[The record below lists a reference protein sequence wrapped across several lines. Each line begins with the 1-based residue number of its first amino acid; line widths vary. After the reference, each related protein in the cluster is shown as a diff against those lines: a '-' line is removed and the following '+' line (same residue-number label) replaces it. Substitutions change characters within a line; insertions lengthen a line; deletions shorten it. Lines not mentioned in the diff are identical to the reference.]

1 MHRLQNMRIG
11 TRLALGF
18 GFVLVLVL
26 IITGVA
32 ALMIRHI
39 NVSTTSIVSEDYRKI
54 ALANSIDRSI
64 NSQANNLRSA
74 VLAAG
79 APGEST
85 AYLSQV
91 SAATRDLG
99 KTKDAL
105 AALPSS
111 PEGAALLKTLVENGE
126 SYVRLRS
133 RVVTLV
139 QANLPDVARNY
150 LLKELKAPQEAYL
163 ASSKALVDYYETRM
177 QAVSADAQSSGRAAV
192 MLTLVLAGVAM
203 LSGAAISFLI
213 ARSITGGIRRAVVIA
228 ETVAAG
234 DLRSEIPASGTNEIG
249 QLLGALSAM
258 NESLV
263 SIVGTVRETSG
274 NIANGSVEI
283 AGGNQDLSQRTER
296 QSASLQQTAS
306 SMEQLTST
314 VKLNSES
321 ARAATSIANSASVV
335 AQKGG
340 EAVARV
346 VATMNEIAA
355 SSKKVVDIIGVID
368 GIAFQTNILALNAAV
383 EAARAGEQGRGF
395 AVVASEVRSLAQRS
409 AEAAKEIKSLIGA
422 SVSTVEAG
430 SRQVTE
436 AGATMS
442 DVVQQVSSVASLIEK
457 ISSATAEQTNGLD
470 LVNTSVAEI
479 DQMTQENAALVEEAA
494 AAAESLRSQADRLVQ
509 AVSLFK
515 LAGYQPG
522 SSLDEA
528 TGTACCV
535 GDHAAATHAIA

>member
-26 IITGVA
+26 VITAVA

-54 ALANSIDRSI
+54 ALANSIDRGI
-64 NSQANNLRSA
+64 NSQASNLRSA

-79 APGEST
+79 TPGDSA

-91 SAATRDLG
+91 SLATRELG
-99 KTKDAL
+99 KTKEAL

-111 PEGAALLKTLVENGE
+111 PEGAALLKTLQEDGE

-139 QANLPDVARNY
+139 QANLPDVARGY
-150 LLKELKAPQEAYL
+150 LLKDLKAPQEAYL
-163 ASSKALVDYYETRM
+163 AASKALVDYYEGRM
-177 QAVSADAQSSGRAAV
+177 QAASNDVETAGRAAV
-192 MLTLVLAGVAM
+192 ALTLILAAVAI
-203 LSGAAISFLI
+203 LSGSVMSLVI
-213 ARSITGGIRRAVVIA
+213 ARSITSGIRRAVVIA
-228 ETVAAG
+228 ETVATG
-234 DLRSEIPASGTNEIG
+234 DLRSDIPASGTNEIG

-263 SIVGTVRETSG
+263 AIVGTVRETSG
-274 NIANGSVEI
+274 NIAHGSIEI
-283 AGGNQDLSQRTER
+283 AGGNLDLSQRTER

-306 SMEQLTST
+306 SMEELTST
-314 VKLNSES
+314 VKLNSDAARS
-321 ARAATSIANSASVV
+321 AASIAHSASAV
-335 AQKGG
+335 AHKGG
-340 EAVARV
+340 EAVGRV

-355 SSKKVVDIIGVID
+355 SSKKVADIIGVID

-409 AEAAKEIKSLIGA
+409 AQAAKEIKALIGA

-442 DVVQQVSSVASLIEK
+442 EVVRQVGSVADLIEQ

-470 LVNTSVAEI
+470 LVNSSVSEI
-479 DQMTQENAALVEEAA
+479 DQMTQENAALVEQSA
-494 AAAESLRSQADRLVQ
+494 AAAESLRGQADRLVQ
-509 AVSLFK
+509 AVSLFQ
-515 LAGYQPG
+515 L
-522 SSLDEA
+522 
-528 TGTACCV
+528 V
-535 GDHAAATHAIA
+535 GDVNAAVEPDPVDAEAEAVGHGTP

>member
-1 MHRLQNMRIG
+1 MNRLQNMRIG

-26 IITGVA
+26 VITAVA

-54 ALANSIDRSI
+54 ALANSIDRGI
-64 NSQANNLRSA
+64 NSQASNLRSA

-79 APGEST
+79 TPEQSA

-91 SAATRDLG
+91 SLATRELG

-111 PEGAALLKTLVENGE
+111 PRGAALLKTLQEDGE
-126 SYVRLRS
+126 SYVRLRG

-139 QANLPDVARNY
+139 QANLPDVAKGY
-150 LLKELKAPQEAYL
+150 LLKDLKAPQEAYL
-163 ASSKALVDYYETRM
+163 ASSKALVDYYESRM
-177 QAVSADAQSSGRAAV
+177 QSVSNDAESDGRAAV
-192 MLTLVLAGVAM
+192 MLTLVLAAVAI
-203 LSGAAISFLI
+203 LSGSAISFVI
-213 ARSITGGIRRAVVIA
+213 ARSITRGIRRAVVIA

-234 DLRSEIPASGTNEIG
+234 DLRSDIPASGTNEIG

-263 SIVGTVRETSG
+263 AVVGTVRETSG
-274 NIANGSVEI
+274 NIAHGSVEI
-283 AGGNQDLSQRTER
+283 AGGNLDLSQRTER

-306 SMEQLTST
+306 SMEELTST
-314 VKLNSES
+314 VKLNSDA
-321 ARAATSIANSASVV
+321 ARSATSIARSASAV

-340 EAVARV
+340 EAVGRV

-409 AEAAKEIKSLIGA
+409 AQAAKEIKSLIGA

-442 DVVQQVSSVASLIEK
+442 EVVRQVGSVANLIEQ
-457 ISSATAEQTNGLD
+457 ISSATAEQTSGLD
-470 LVNTSVAEI
+470 LVNSAVSEI
-479 DQMTQENAALVEEAA
+479 DQMTQENAALVEQSA
-494 AAAESLRSQADRLVQ
+494 AAAESLRGQADRLVH

-515 LAGYQPG
+515 LVGHVNAAEDGEPLEDADVEEAP
-522 SSLDEA
+522 LDVVA
-528 TGTACCV
+528 
-535 GDHAAATHAIA
+535 

>member
-79 APGEST
+79 TPGEST

-91 SAATRDLG
+91 SAVTRDLG

-213 ARSITGGIRRAVVIA
+213 ARSIIGGIRRAVVIA

-494 AAAESLRSQADRLVQ
+494 AAAESLRGQVDRLVHV
-509 AVSLFK
+509 VSLFK
-515 LAGYQPG
+515 LAGYQSA
-522 SSLDEA
+522 SSLEEA

-535 GDHAAATHAIA
+535 ADHAAATHAIA

>member
-26 IITGVA
+26 VITAVA

-54 ALANSIDRSI
+54 ALANSIDRGI
-64 NSQANNLRSA
+64 NSQASNLRSA

-79 APGEST
+79 TPGDSA

-91 SAATRDLG
+91 SLATRELG
-99 KTKDAL
+99 KTKEAL

-111 PEGAALLKTLVENGE
+111 PEGAALLKTLQEDGE

-139 QANLPDVARNY
+139 QANLPDVARGY
-150 LLKELKAPQEAYL
+150 LLKDLKAPQEAYL
-163 ASSKALVDYYETRM
+163 AASKALVDYYEGRM
-177 QAVSADAQSSGRAAV
+177 QAASNDVETAGRAAV
-192 MLTLVLAGVAM
+192 ALTLILAAVAI
-203 LSGAAISFLI
+203 LSGSVMSLVI
-213 ARSITGGIRRAVVIA
+213 ARSITSGIRRAVVIA
-228 ETVAAG
+228 ETVATG
-234 DLRSEIPASGTNEIG
+234 DLRSDIPASGTNEIG

-263 SIVGTVRETSG
+263 AIVGTVRETSG
-274 NIANGSVEI
+274 NIAHGSIEI
-283 AGGNQDLSQRTER
+283 AGGNLDLSQRTER

-306 SMEQLTST
+306 SMEELTST
-314 VKLNSES
+314 VKLNSDAARS
-321 ARAATSIANSASVV
+321 AASIAHSASAV
-335 AQKGG
+335 AHKGG
-340 EAVARV
+340 EAVGRV

-355 SSKKVVDIIGVID
+355 SSKKVADIIGVID

-409 AEAAKEIKSLIGA
+409 AQAAKEIKALIGA

-442 DVVQQVSSVASLIEK
+442 EVVRQVGSVADLIEQ

-470 LVNTSVAEI
+470 LVNSSVSEI
-479 DQMTQENAALVEEAA
+479 DQMTQENAALVEQSA
-494 AAAESLRSQADRLVQ
+494 AAAESLRGQADRLVQ
-509 AVSLFK
+509 AVSLFQ
-515 LAGYQPG
+515 L
-522 SSLDEA
+522 
-528 TGTACCV
+528 V
-535 GDHAAATHAIA
+535 GDVNAAVEPDPVDAEAVGHGTP

>member
-26 IITGVA
+26 VITAVA

-54 ALANSIDRSI
+54 ALANAIDRGI
-64 NSQANNLRSA
+64 NSQASNLRSA

-79 APGEST
+79 TPGDSA

-91 SAATRDLG
+91 SVATRELS
-99 KTKDAL
+99 KTKEAL
-105 AALPSS
+105 VSLPGS
-111 PEGAALLKTLVENGE
+111 PEGTALLKTLQETGE
-126 SYVRLRS
+126 SYVRLRG

-139 QANLPDVARNY
+139 QANLPDVAKGY
-150 LLKELKAPQEAYL
+150 LLKDLKAPQEAYL
-163 ASSKALVDYYETRM
+163 AASKALVDYYEGRM
-177 QAVSADAQSSGRAAV
+177 QVVSSDVESAGRAAV
-192 MLTLVLAGVAM
+192 VLTLILAAVAIG
-203 LSGAAISFLI
+203 SGSLMSFVI

-228 ETVAAG
+228 ETVATG
-234 DLRSEIPASGTNEIG
+234 DLRSDIPASGTNEIG

-258 NESLV
+258 NQSLV
-263 SIVGTVRETSG
+263 GIVGTVRETSG
-274 NIANGSVEI
+274 NIAHGSVEI
-283 AGGNQDLSQRTER
+283 AGGNLDLSQRTER

-306 SMEQLTST
+306 SMEELTAT
-314 VKLNSES
+314 VKLNSDA
-321 ARAATSIANSASVV
+321 ARSATSIANSASAV
-335 AQKGG
+335 AHQGG
-340 EAVARV
+340 EAVSRV

-355 SSKKVVDIIGVID
+355 SSKKVADIIGVID

-409 AEAAKEIKSLIGA
+409 AQAAKEIKSLIGA

-442 DVVQQVSSVASLIEK
+442 EVVRQVGSVAHLIQQ
-457 ISSATAEQTNGLD
+457 ISSATAEQTNGLG
-470 LVNTSVAEI
+470 LVNSSVSEI
-479 DQMTQENAALVEEAA
+479 DQMTQENAALVEQSA
-494 AAAESLRSQADRLVQ
+494 AAAESLRGQADRLVQ

-515 LAGYQPG
+515 LAGH
-522 SSLDEA
+522 DDAVEA
-528 TGTACCV
+528 E
-535 GDHAAATHAIA
+535 AAEH

>member
-1 MHRLQNMRIG
+1 MNRLQNMRIG

-26 IITGVA
+26 VITAVA

-54 ALANSIDRSI
+54 ALANSIDRGI
-64 NSQANNLRSA
+64 NSQASNLRSA

-79 APGEST
+79 TPEQSA

-91 SAATRDLG
+91 SLATRELG

-111 PEGAALLKTLVENGE
+111 PRGAALLKTLQEDGE
-126 SYVRLRS
+126 SYVRLRG

-139 QANLPDVARNY
+139 QANLPDVAKGY
-150 LLKELKAPQEAYL
+150 LLKDLKAPQEAYL
-163 ASSKALVDYYETRM
+163 ASSKALVDYYESRM
-177 QAVSADAQSSGRAAV
+177 QSVSNDAESDGRAAV
-192 MLTLVLAGVAM
+192 MLTLVLAAVAI
-203 LSGAAISFLI
+203 LSGSAISFVI
-213 ARSITGGIRRAVVIA
+213 ARSITRGIRRAVVIA

-234 DLRSEIPASGTNEIG
+234 DLRSDIPASGTNEIG

-263 SIVGTVRETSG
+263 AVVGTVRETSG
-274 NIANGSVEI
+274 NIAHGSVEI
-283 AGGNQDLSQRTER
+283 AGGNLDLSQRTER

-306 SMEQLTST
+306 SMEELTST
-314 VKLNSES
+314 VKLNSDA
-321 ARAATSIANSASVV
+321 ARSATSIARSASAV

-340 EAVARV
+340 EAVGRV

-409 AEAAKEIKSLIGA
+409 AQAAKEIKSLIGA

-442 DVVQQVSSVASLIEK
+442 EVVRQVGSVANLIEQ
-457 ISSATAEQTNGLD
+457 ISSATAEQTSGLD
-470 LVNTSVAEI
+470 LVNSAVSEI
-479 DQMTQENAALVEEAA
+479 DQMTQENAALVEQSA
-494 AAAESLRSQADRLVQ
+494 AAAESLRGQADRLVH

-515 LAGYQPG
+515 L
-522 SSLDEA
+522 
-528 TGTACCV
+528 V
-535 GDHAAATHAIA
+535 GHVNAAADDEPLEDADVEEAPLDVVA

>member
-26 IITGVA
+26 VITAVA

-54 ALANSIDRSI
+54 ALANSIDRGI
-64 NSQANNLRSA
+64 NSQASNLRSA

-79 APGEST
+79 TPGDSA

-91 SAATRDLG
+91 SLATRELG
-99 KTKDAL
+99 KTKEAL

-111 PEGAALLKTLVENGE
+111 PEGAALLKTLQEDGE

-139 QANLPDVARNY
+139 QANLPDVARGY
-150 LLKELKAPQEAYL
+150 LLKDLKAPQEAYL
-163 ASSKALVDYYETRM
+163 AASKALVDYYEGRM
-177 QAVSADAQSSGRAAV
+177 QAASNDVETAGRAAV
-192 MLTLVLAGVAM
+192 ALTLILAAVAI
-203 LSGAAISFLI
+203 LSGSVMSLVI
-213 ARSITGGIRRAVVIA
+213 ARSITSGIRRAVVIA
-228 ETVAAG
+228 ETVATG
-234 DLRSEIPASGTNEIG
+234 DLRSDIPASGTNEIG

-263 SIVGTVRETSG
+263 AIVGTVRETSG
-274 NIANGSVEI
+274 NIAHGSIEI
-283 AGGNQDLSQRTER
+283 AGGNLDLSQRTER

-306 SMEQLTST
+306 SMEELTST
-314 VKLNSES
+314 VKLNSDAARS
-321 ARAATSIANSASVV
+321 AASIAHSASAV
-335 AQKGG
+335 AHKGG
-340 EAVARV
+340 EAVGRV

-355 SSKKVVDIIGVID
+355 SSKKVADIIGVID

-409 AEAAKEIKSLIGA
+409 AQAAKEIKALIGA

-442 DVVQQVSSVASLIEK
+442 EVVRQVGSVADLIEQ

-470 LVNTSVAEI
+470 LVNSSVSEI
-479 DQMTQENAALVEEAA
+479 DQMTQENAALVEQSA
-494 AAAESLRSQADRLVQ
+494 AAAESLRGQADRLVQ
-509 AVSLFK
+509 AVSLFQ
-515 LAGYQPG
+515 L
-522 SSLDEA
+522 
-528 TGTACCV
+528 V
-535 GDHAAATHAIA
+535 GDVNAAVEPDPVDADAEAVGHGTP